1 MTKNTVDGI
10 IITDLDR
17 LKHDYK
23 TFVLKEE
30 WFKLTIPCGR
40 HDIIDIL
47 INGESIKHRLNA
59 GLITPQGYEIWIHG
73 NLARMFSR
81 LSQCI
86 AQDDLLIFKKLEEK
100 YLICES
106 WNERVDGEFV
116 PTSVKQ
122 FFASGEGP
130 FWYHKDSWHR
140 LPYTS
145 YDGEDVTGNF
155 SADEDL
161 IHEDKRFNG
170 AGGLMEAEDLIYEDT
185 RFYGKGICKS
195 TKLNPTLPTTRVG
208 DIKSKSLRELMEKFG
223 FTEILQI
230 QLITMQPNSALP
242 VHRDDFIYE
251 PSKDV
256 VRGPSQLYFVLSG
269 DKDKIKFKFKN
280 VGLLNVDR
288 PIFINNQEFVHS
300 LVYTGDK
307 PRTVLLA
314 YGVSSFTNKRF
325 L

>member
-1 MTKNTVDGI
+1 MSTDMQLNIYMLEIITKNNVDGI
-10 IITDLDR
+10 TITDLNR

-30 WFKLTIPCGR
+30 WFKLTIPCAR
-40 HDIIDIL
+40 HDIVDIL
-47 INGESIKHRLNA
+47 INGESIRHRINA
-59 GLITPQGYEIWIHG
+59 GLATPDGYEIWIHG
-73 NLARMFSR
+73 DLARMFSR

-86 AQDDLLIFKKLEEK
+86 AQDDLLVFKKLEEK

-106 WNERVDGEFV
+106 WNECVAGEFV

-145 YDGEDVTGNF
+145 YDGEDVTGDF

-161 IHEDKRFNG
+161 IHED
-170 AGGLMEAEDLIYEDT
+170 T
-185 RFYGKGICKS
+185 RFYGAGMCRS
-195 TKLNPTLPTTRVG
+195 TKINPTLPTTPVG

-223 FTEILQI
+223 FTKMLQI
-230 QLITMQPNSALP
+230 QLITMQPNSVLP
-242 VHRDDFIYE
+242 VHRDDFTYE
-251 PSKDV
+251 PSKNI

-269 DKDKIKFKFKN
+269 DKDNIKFKFKN
-280 VGLLNVDR
+280 VGLINVDR
-288 PIFINNQEFVHS
+288 PIFINNQEFIHS
-300 LVYTGDK
+300 LVYTGDR

>member
-1 MTKNTVDGI
+1 MLEIITKNTVDGI
-10 IITDLDR
+10 TITDLNR

-30 WFKLTIPCGR
+30 WFKLTIPCAR
-40 HDIIDIL
+40 RDITDLL
-47 INGESIKHRLNA
+47 INGESIRHRLNA
-59 GLITPQGYEIWIHG
+59 GLVTPQGYEIWIHG

-86 AQDDLLIFKKLEEK
+86 AQDDLLIFKNLQEK

-106 WNERVDGEFV
+106 WNECVDGEFV

-122 FFASGEGP
+122 FFANGEGP
-130 FWYHKDSWHR
+130 FWYHRDSWHK
-140 LPYTS
+140 LPYVN
-145 YDGEDVTGNF
+145 YDGEDITCDF

-161 IHEDKRFNG
+161 IHED
-170 AGGLMEAEDLIYEDT
+170 T
-185 RFYGKGICKS
+185 RFYGEGMCRS
-195 TKLNPTLPTTRVG
+195 TKINPTLPTTRVG
-208 DIKSKSLRELMEKFG
+208 DIKNKGLRDMMGKFG

-230 QLITMQPNSALP
+230 QQITMQPNSVLP

-251 PSKDV
+251 PSKNII
-256 VRGPSQLYFVLSG
+256 RGPSQLYFVLSG

-300 LVYTGDK
+300 LVYTGDE

>member
-1 MTKNTVDGI
+1 MLEIITKNTVDGI
-10 IITDLDR
+10 TITDLDR

-30 WFKLTIPCGR
+30 WFKLTIPCAR
-40 HDIIDIL
+40 SNITDIL

-59 GLITPQGYEIWIHG
+59 GLATPEGYKIWIHG
-73 NLARMFSR
+73 NLASMFSR
-81 LSQCI
+81 ISQCI

-106 WNERVDGEFV
+106 WNERVDGEFI
-116 PTSVKQ
+116 PSSVKQ
-122 FFASGEGP
+122 FFANGEGP
-130 FWYHKDSWHR
+130 FWYHKDSWHK
-140 LPYTS
+140 LPYVS
-145 YDGEDVTGNF
+145 YDGETITGDV
-155 SADEDL
+155 SVDEDL
-161 IHEDKRFNG
+161 IHEDTRLYG
-170 AGGLMEAEDLIYEDT
+170 AVMC
-185 RFYGKGICKS
+185 RS
-195 TKLNPTLPTTRVG
+195 TKINPTPPTTRVG

-230 QLITMQPNSALP
+230 QLVTMQPNSVLP

-251 PSKDV
+251 PSKDII
-256 VRGPSQLYFVLSG
+256 RGPSQLYFVLSG

-280 VGLLNVDR
+280 VGLINVDR
-288 PIFINNQEFVHS
+288 PIFINNQEFIHS

-307 PRTVLLA
+307 TRTVLLA

-325 L
+325 VERAN

>member
-1 MTKNTVDGI
+1 MLEIITKNTVDGI
-10 IITDLDR
+10 TITDLDR

-30 WFKLTIPCGR
+30 WFKLMIPCVR
-40 HDIIDIL
+40 SNITDIL

-59 GLITPQGYEIWIHG
+59 GLVTPQGYEIWIHG
-73 NLARMFSR
+73 NLASMFSR
-81 LSQCI
+81 ISQCI

-116 PTSVKQ
+116 PLSVKQ
-122 FFASGEGP
+122 FFANGEGP
-130 FWYHKDSWHR
+130 FWYHKDSWHK
-140 LPYTS
+140 LPYVS
-145 YDGEDVTGNF
+145 HDGDTITGDV
-155 SADEDL
+155 SVDEDL
-161 IHEDKRFNG
+161 IHEDKRF
-170 AGGLMEAEDLIYEDT
+170 
-185 RFYGKGICKS
+185 YGVGMCRS
-195 TKLNPTLPTTRVG
+195 TKINPTLPTTHVG
-208 DIKSKSLRELMEKFG
+208 DIQSKSLRELMEKFG

-230 QLITMQPNSALP
+230 QLITMQPNSVLP

-251 PSKDV
+251 PSKDII
-256 VRGPSQLYFVLSG
+256 RGPSQLYFVLSG

-280 VGLLNVDR
+280 VGLINVDR
-288 PIFINNQEFVHS
+288 PIFINNQEFIHS

-325 L
+325 V

>member
-1 MTKNTVDGI
+1 MLEIITKNTVDGI
-10 IITDLDR
+10 TITDLDR

-30 WFKLTIPCGR
+30 WFKLAIPCAR
-40 HDIIDIL
+40 HDITDIL
-47 INGESIKHRLNA
+47 INGESIRHRLNA
-59 GLITPQGYEIWIHG
+59 GVTTPRGYEIWIHG

-86 AQDDLLIFKKLEEK
+86 AQDDLLIFKKLEAK

-106 WNERVDGEFV
+106 WNECVDGEFV
-116 PTSVKQ
+116 PASVKQ
-122 FFASGEGP
+122 FFANGEGP
-130 FWYHKDSWHR
+130 FWYHRDSWHK
-140 LPYTS
+140 LPYTN
-145 YDGEDVTGNF
+145 YDGEIITGDV
-155 SADEDL
+155 SVDEDL
-161 IHEDKRFNG
+161 IHEDV
-170 AGGLMEAEDLIYEDT
+170 
-185 RFYGKGICKS
+185 RFYGKGMCRS
-195 TKLNPTLPTTRVG
+195 TKINPILPTTRVG
-208 DIKSKSLRELMEKFG
+208 DIKNKGLRDMMEKFG

-230 QLITMQPNSALP
+230 QQITLEPNSVLP
-242 VHRDDFIYE
+242 VHRDDFTYE
-251 PSKDV
+251 SSKNI

-288 PIFINNQEFVHS
+288 PIFINNQGFVHS
-300 LVYTGDK
+300 LVYTGDQ